1 MDNIIDLDF
10 DFYKF
15 ILKKEHVP
23 CMLLEQSISEFDRA
37 LLINWITS
45 LGCQFSIEN
54 LAINLTAFLI
64 DKFLSK
70 KVVVVNNLQLV
81 AAACFSLA
89 CKYDANYPPKLFD
102 IVYSMDG
109 TRTQLDLSNME
120 VLVLNTID
128 FDLTS
133 PTANTFLC
141 NLVNLLPNDFF
152 HEMFNA
158 SSYYI
163 ELFLLTSPT
172 IQFPYSLVAA
182 SSLVLSRILLD
193 IDDFWPENM
202 KMVTNLSLCDMY
214 DCIVFVSS
222 LVSAACKYDPTKTV
236 REKYSHRRFNSV
248 AKLEHPDDLLR

>member
-1 MDNIIDLDF
+1 MDILIDLDF

-109 TRTQLDLSNME
+109 TRTQLDLSN
-120 VLVLNTID
+120 
-128 FDLTS
+128 
-133 PTANTFLC
+133 
-141 NLVNLLPNDFF
+141 
-152 HEMFNA
+152 
-158 SSYYI
+158 
-163 ELFLLTSPT
+163 
-172 IQFPYSLVAA
+172 
-182 SSLVLSRILLD
+182 IL
-193 IDDFWPENM
+193 
-202 KMVTNLSLCDMY
+202 
-214 DCIVFVSS
+214 
-222 LVSAACKYDPTKTV
+222 
-236 REKYSHRRFNSV
+236 H
-248 AKLEHPDDLLR
+248 